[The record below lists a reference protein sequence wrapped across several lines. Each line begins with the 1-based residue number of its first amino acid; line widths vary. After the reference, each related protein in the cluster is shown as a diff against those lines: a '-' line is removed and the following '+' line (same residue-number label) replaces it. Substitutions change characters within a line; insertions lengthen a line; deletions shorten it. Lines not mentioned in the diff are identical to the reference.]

1 MKSWTFELGLRSP
14 NLVASRHKKGKAS
27 TSGFRVSLKT
37 PLIKIHSINQVPVPH
52 FKNRKK
58 AVLDQDLEIREGGG
72 HQYPEIRG
80 GGGEARSPKKLFQ
93 FGLKIRGG
101 RTPRPPS
108 LDPPL
113 ETEMITFVVVQQQ

>member
-80 GGGEARSPKKLFQ
+80 GGGSPISKKTFSVWS
-93 FGLKIRGG
+93 KNKGG
-101 RTPRPPS
+101 P
-108 LDPPL
+108 DPPAPFPGSA
-113 ETEMITFVVVQQQ
+113 TGN